1 MRQRGAST
9 LACRVHTL
17 VNAWETS
24 AGVPTLHAESVRH
37 GGTSTVP
44 LKQSCLRRE
53 VASCGASTLACRVH
67 TFVNAWETS
76 AGVPTLHAESVRYK
90 AYA

>member
-53 VASCGASTLACRVH
+53 VASCGVSTP
-67 TFVNAWETS
+67 VNAWETS